1 MDKIVTTSYSHGQ
14 NIRLTELAF
23 DCVFINSAEKE
34 KIIGILEEKHRESED
49 SDVNVTDIF
58 KQEKFIT
65 EKRMAYLLAFDEYL
79 QTRSLDQQF
88 GRLATANELASE
100 EAVAKA
106 LVHQRM
112 HFEKNRIHMKIGDI
126 LLGNGNITL
135 SDQVSILLTQN
146 RIKNEKLLDALN
158 DLGETQGEKDH
169 INKRFGVLAIKR
181 ELATIDQIKAALDI
195 QKNERQTQRE
205 TRFIGQ
211 ILQETTDFSDNDI
224 LQILLEQKQFEKRR
238 LDLEKSLYTVKSEF
252 KISKKLNRFFEYHI
266 SKNGLEAI
274 VIKRMEIDQ
283 AIPTY
288 EFHIW
293 LRRVGI
299 KFCVATDAV
308 LEEFIQTAK
317 KKFSTHRCKGVSAR
331 AMYQ

>member
-1 MDKIVTTSYSHGQ
+1 MDKIATTSYFHGQ
-14 NIRLTELAF
+14 NIRLIELAF
-23 DCVFINSAEKE
+23 DCVFINSSEK
-34 KIIGILEEKHRESED
+34 KIIGLLEEKQNESED

-65 EKRMAYLLAFDEYL
+65 KKRMAYLLAFDESL

-88 GRLATANELASE
+88 GRLATA
-100 EAVAKA
+100 
-106 LVHQRM
+106 
-112 HFEKNRIHMKIGDI
+112 
-126 LLGNGNITL
+126 
-135 SDQVSILLTQN
+135 
-146 RIKNEKLLDALN
+146 KNEKLLDVLN
-158 DLGETQGEKDH
+158 DLEETQAEKDH

-181 ELATIDQIKAALDI
+181 ELATIEQIKAALDI
-195 QKNERQTQRE
+195 QNNERQTQKE

-211 ILQETTDFSDNDI
+211 ILQETADFSDNDI

-238 LDLEKSLYTVKSEF
+238 LDLEKALYTFKSEF

-266 SKNGLEAI
+266 SKSGLEAI
-274 VIKRMEIDQ
+274 VIKRMKIDQ
-283 AIPTY
+283 TIPTY

-308 LEEFIQTAK
+308 LENFIQTAQK
-317 KKFSTHRCKGVSAR
+317 NSQLIVAKGYPPEQCTNESIQFYYRNEACPV
-331 AMYQ
+331 QQNPDNL